1 MRHKLNN
8 KGTALV
14 EYAILL
20 SFVSVVGFSFV
31 SDNGFTGNI
40 NSIINSTTKVLG
52 QALGLQSF
60 NEAALK
66 DALVKMKDSG
76 VITCELNYDKSRR
89 TSLGSPLIDDGKY
102 ENGNYQASLDN
113 SKTFYDNVLSTIDF
127 GEVPLESWR
136 YINEVRQD
144 NLNSAFLI
152 WSDSAWDS
160 SYYYAD
166 EGRTTPMMYAKINKE
181 DNSVTYGVGY
191 GNPMYIAGN
200 DGRING
206 WRTNDGGM
214 VVIDQGIPS
223 NMKFFNPWDGN
234 KMLYRDSNSPVF
246 TPDYNKAV
254 SLYKELKAA
263 TQK

>member
-20 SFVSVVGFSFV
+20 SFVSVIGFSFV
-31 SDNGFTGNI
+31 GDKGFAGNI

-66 DALVKMKDSG
+66 DALVKMKDSD
-76 VITCELNYDKSRR
+76 YK
-89 TSLGSPLIDDGKY
+89 TSKYSPYYVLGSYFKNQRFEDGY
-102 ENGNYQASLDN
+102 
-113 SKTFYDNVLSTIDF
+113 YDSSVTQSQNFEEKVLSKVDF
-127 GEVPLESWR
+127 GEIEPESWR
-136 YINEVRQD
+136 FFNEVRTGEKD
-144 NLNSAFLI
+144 AFLI
-152 WSDSAWDS
+152 WSDSNWKDGNFYNQSDAN
-160 SYYYAD
+160 
-166 EGRTTPMMYAKINKE
+166 TPLMYAKINKE
-181 DNSVTYGVGY
+181 NNTVTYGVGY
-191 GNPMYIAGN
+191 GNPLDVDDYDA
-200 DGRING
+200 RING
-206 WRTNDGGM
+206 DWTKGGGM

-223 NMKFFNPWDGN
+223 NMKFFNPWDNAN
-234 KMLYRDSNSPVF
+234 KEEYKAANSSLF

>member
-20 SFVSVVGFSFV
+20 SFVSVIGFSFV
-31 SDNGFTGNI
+31 GDKGFAGNI

-76 VITCELNYDKSRR
+76 YQTSRFG
-89 TSLGSPLIDDGKY
+89 THSVLGSFFKETDTFKGDLYD
-102 ENGNYQASLDN
+102 ASVAKSQEFEKD
-113 SKTFYDNVLSTIDF
+113 VLSQIDF
-127 GEVPLESWR
+127 GEIEPESWR
-136 YINEVRQD
+136 FFNEVLPGEKD
-144 NLNSAFLI
+144 AFLI
-152 WSDSAWDS
+152 WSDSNWKDGNFYNQSDAN
-160 SYYYAD
+160 
-166 EGRTTPMMYAKINKE
+166 TPLMYAKINKE
-181 DNSVTYGVGY
+181 DNTVTYGVGY
-191 GNPMYIAGN
+191 GNPLDVDDYDA
-200 DGRING
+200 RING
-206 WRTNDGGM
+206 DWTNGGGM

-223 NMKFFNPWDGN
+223 NMKFFNPWDNAN
-234 KMLYRDSNSPVF
+234 KEEYKAVNSSLF